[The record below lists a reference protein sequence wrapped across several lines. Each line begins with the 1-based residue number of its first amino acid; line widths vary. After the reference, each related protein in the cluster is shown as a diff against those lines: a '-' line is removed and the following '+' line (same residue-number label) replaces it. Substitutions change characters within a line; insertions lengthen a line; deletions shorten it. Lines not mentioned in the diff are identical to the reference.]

1 MDTKLTGSIG
11 VLLLLG
17 AMVAAAEPPKRHF
30 VAQKASAV
38 AAPGTLS
45 PEPLKLSIGD
55 VRKYMMPSEFAAV
68 VNAGD
73 PDRNTVVVEGSRE
86 LAPLKSMQPVA
97 PGIVAPFWAV
107 AHPTQAWR
115 IFVPDPRAR
124 AVRSAGCRAQ
134 GRNSAGDPRRGAR

>member
-1 MDTKLTGSIG
+1 MDTRLAGSIG
-11 VLLLLG
+11 VLLLL
-17 AMVAAAEPPKRHF
+17 AAAVATAEPPKRHF
-30 VAQKASAV
+30 MVQKAPGV

-55 VRKYMMPSEFAAV
+55 VRNYMMPGEFAAA

-86 LAPLKSMQPVA
+86 LAPLKSLKPV
-97 PGIVAPFWAV
+97 PEGIASPFWAV

-115 IFVPDPRAR
+115 IFVPDPK
-124 AVRSAGCRAQ
+124 AGP
-134 GRNSAGDPRRGAR
+134 AGPPDVVP